1 PRRPRH
7 GREQRAAA
15 RRRDGDADAR
25 QASLHARRDRGA
37 ARLQARTPDR
47 GVIAETREDLHGAD
61 KLFDVLEKRYMT
73 DERERFDEARRLVT
87 AALESLEGLGHLE
100 NPAQVVSDFV
110 LAFDPD
116 AVKDDEP

>member
-1 PRRPRH
+1 
-7 GREQRAAA
+7 
-15 RRRDGDADAR
+15 
-25 QASLHARRDRGA
+25 
-37 ARLQARTPDR
+37 
-47 GVIAETREDLHGAD
+47 VIAETREDLHGAD

-116 AVKDDEP
+116 AVKDDEAAQNGGGS